1 MEEFLM
7 VLQIINEVIPIVE
20 KVTNAIGKRKKLRA
34 QQSQQLSIALDEFWS
49 VTDNLSQSDRQAL
62 RKFIETNNEPVEFS
76 SATWHSPTSIFS
88 SQWVNKSEMRMNKA
102 KLDELKGQAFNPINT
117 ISIYST
123 TQYNLKPEIY
133 LFTKYSLER
142 TGKICHFE

>member
-76 SATWHSPTSIFS
+76 SATWHSPTSLFS

-117 ISIYST
+117 SSIYST

-133 LFTKYSLER
+133 LFAKYSLEH